1 MIYYCITNF
10 LLVMKITTILFLF
23 IFLNLSSIYSQLQLE
38 WERRYNNPINGE
50 DDAYAIDV
58 DNAGNSYV
66 TGRSYNG
73 NNYDITTIKY
83 DNTGNLIWSKN
94 YSGSTNLD
102 DYPVKIMVDFQ
113 NNIIV
118 GGRVSVT
125 GGTYAVLLKYSS
137 SGTLIWSKMFG
148 GAQGTASSLGSLD
161 LDYAGNIYMWNSG
174 SEANRACFVM
184 IKCSQNGDTLWTK
197 KIVDTLNAGA
207 NPVKIVADSSG
218 NSYAVGNNSRFF
230 YLVKVSSDGELIWKS
245 RRVNTTAND
254 FCLSRSGEIYVAGSV
269 YRANVYDFST
279 TKFNTSGFFVWETL
293 YNTDSE
299 EAYSVVASKNDIIFI
314 TGRSFYTGNITTV
327 KYDSSGA
334 QQWIRTITGSF
345 YATPIFST
353 ESSLNSLLVLG
364 SKYVSPM
371 RRVIVLTKYEESGAV
386 TFSYDYSGG
395 SNTEDAAYDMKLGN
409 NNEIYITGKSMASI
423 THFDFLTLK
432 FSQPIGIDPI
442 SSEIPSQFSLSQNYP
457 NPFNPATKIRF
468 AIPAGY
474 GSQTNL
480 SAYDIL
486 GRQVAVLVNQQLR
499 PGTYE
504 VDWDATTFPSGV
516 YFYTLTSAS
525 FKETRK
531 MVLIK

>member
-1 MIYYCITNF
+1 
-10 LLVMKITTILFLF
+10 MKITYILFLF
-23 IFLNLSSIYSQLQLE
+23 IFLSLSSLYSQLQLE

-83 DNTGNLIWSKN
+83 DNSGNLIWSKN

-113 NNIIV
+113 NNVIV

-125 GGTYAVLLKYSS
+125 GGTYAVLLKYSA
-137 SGTLIWSKMFG
+137 SGSLIWSKMFG

-197 KIVDTLNAGA
+197 KIIDTLNTGA
-207 NPVKIVADSSG
+207 HPVKIVTDSSG
-218 NSYAVGNNSRFF
+218 NSYAMGSNSRFL
-230 YLVKVSSDGELIWKS
+230 YILKVNTSGELVWQARK
-245 RRVNTTAND
+245 VNTSAND
-254 FCLSRSGEIYVAGSV
+254 FCLCSTGEIYVTGYYYMYNGNRFNTMKISTNGLFIWEAFYHVNSEEAFSVVTAQNGSV
-269 YRANVYDFST
+269 YV
-279 TKFNTSGFFVWETL
+279 
-293 YNTDSE
+293 
-299 EAYSVVASKNDIIFI
+299 
-314 TGRSFYTGNITTV
+314 TGRSNYSGNLITV

-334 QQWIRTITGSF
+334 QQWVRTINGYF
-345 YATPIFST
+345 FGMPIISS

-364 SKYVSPM
+364 SKYINPA

-386 TFSYDYSGG
+386 TISYDYANG
-395 SNTEDAAYDMKLGN
+395 SNMEDVAYDMKLGN
-409 NNEIYITGKSMASI
+409 NNDIYITGKSMASI

-442 SSEIPSQFSLSQNYP
+442 SSEIPLQFSLSQNYP
-457 NPFNPATKIRF
+457 NPFNPATKIKF

-480 SAYDIL
+480 SVYDIL
-486 GRQVAVLVNQQLR
+486 GRRVAVLVNQQLR

-504 VDWDATTFPSGV
+504 VDWDASVYPSGV
-516 YFYTLTSAS
+516 YFYTITSGS

-531 MVLIK
+531 MVLLK